1 MGQKAEHEPTVD
13 AVAMTRRIRDVQH
26 AELAGRTWEER
37 VAYYHEKAQELHRS
51 LNRSEVTEAEIQRAV

>member
-1 MGQKAEHEPTVD
+1 MGRKAEPITQID
-13 AVAMTRRIRDVQH
+13 AVELTRHIRDAQH
-26 AELAGRTWEER
+26 AELEGRTWEDR